1 MTWCREATS
10 HFLNQ
15 CWPSFMSPYDVTRDQ
30 WVITIMPL
38 TVYLTFIETIRVHA
52 NIQILYEGK
61 IISHKMRRIVIYFD
75 SSVSCNLKWES
86 QEDGTVSQKRYGLRT
101 EILII
106 FYILK
111 YWYWL
116 SIEVLF
122 FAFTTIH
129 LPLHVHD
136 SINTSTYFFPI
147 MSSQGPRTMNPRPR
161 QRELGNTLNFLYI
174 DFNV

>member
-1 MTWCREATS
+1 MTWCRQATS

-30 WVITIMPL
+30 WVKAIMPL

-61 IISHKMRRIVIYFD
+61 IISYKIRRIVTYFD

-101 EILII
+101 EILRI

-122 FAFTTIH
+122 FVFTTIH
-129 LPLHVHD
+129 LPLHIRD
-136 SINTSTYFFPI
+136 SINTSTYFF
-147 MSSQGPRTMNPRPR
+147 SDHELTGPSYNEPQTSPAGTW
-161 QRELGNTLNFLYI
+161 EYT
-174 DFNV
+174 